1 MVHHDDDRAGALR
14 ALGADIVV
22 GDLTR
27 PADVAT
33 ALDSVQRMF
42 FSMSLA
48 PSYLEATATVATVA
62 RAVGDLDA
70 LVAISQMTV
79 SQMDALSMSESHHQ
93 RLHWLSE
100 QVLNWS
106 GLPVVHVR
114 PTVFLD
120 SPLFTTLAA
129 RSIADSGTIRLPFG
143 TGRTSPIT
151 TDDVARVVATI
162 LTDPGP
168 YIGRVFELTGPRSQD
183 MNGVAEEY
191 ARALSRPVTYVDVPW
206 ETWAEQVLSR
216 AGLGPYVDEHI
227 ATMARLHRENRYDRM
242 TATSRKSPADPRS
255 PSRSSSRGK
264 ATCSPGDVRQ
274 RSAERFPTFAT
285 SLTPTGIRANVRSSL
300 TIWYG
305 AHASIGCWETPRR
318 HDTGERLACLIV
330 PLSRMSWSSWRWRA
344 PSRIAQSN

>member
-1 MVHHDDDRAGALR
+1 MGGKVVALLRQRGRAVRAMAHHDDDRADALR

-27 PADVAT
+27 PADVAN

-42 FSMSLA
+42 F
-48 PSYLEATATVATVA
+48 
-62 RAVGDLDA
+62 
-70 LVAISQMTV
+70 
-79 SQMDALSMSESHHQ
+79 SMSESHHQ

-162 LTDPGP
+162 LSDPGP
-168 YIGRVFELTGPRSQD
+168 YIGGVFELTGPRSQD
-183 MNGVAEEY
+183 MNGVADEY
-191 ARALSRPVTYVDVPW
+191 ARALGRPVAYVDVPW
-206 ETWAEQVLSR
+206 DTWAQQVLSR
-216 AGLGPYVDEHI
+216 AGLGPYVDDHI

-242 TATSRKSPADPRS
+242 TPTVEEITGRPAES
-255 PSRSSSRGK
+255 
-264 ATCSPGDVRQ
+264 V
-274 RSAERFPTFAT
+274 EEF
-285 SLTPTGIRANVRSSL
+285 
-300 TIWYG
+300 
-305 AHASIGCWETPRR
+305 
-318 HDTGERLACLIV
+318 
-330 PLSRMSWSSWRWRA
+330 
-344 PSRIAQSN
+344 IAR

>member
-1 MVHHDDDRAGALR
+1 MAHHDDRADALR
-14 ALGADIVV
+14 ALGAEIVV

-27 PADVAT
+27 PEDIAT

-79 SQMDALSMSESHHQ
+79 SQMDALSMSESHISGCTGYQSRCLTGLGFQSYTFARLSSWTVRCSRPWPHAPSQ
-93 RLHWLSE
+93 RHH
-100 QVLNWS
+100 
-106 GLPVVHVR
+106 PA
-114 PTVFLD
+114 P
-120 SPLFTTLAA
+120 
-129 RSIADSGTIRLPFG
+129 IRLPFG
-143 TGRTSPIT
+143 TGRTSPIA

-191 ARALSRPVTYVDVPW
+191 ASALSRPVTYVDVPW

-242 TATSRKSPADPRS
+242 TATVEEITGRPAES
-255 PSRSSSRGK
+255 VEEFI
-264 ATCSPGDVRQ
+264 ARQ
-274 RSAERFPTFAT
+274 NDLFTE
-285 SLTPTGIRANVRSSL
+285 
-300 TIWYG
+300 
-305 AHASIGCWETPRR
+305 
-318 HDTGERLACLIV
+318 
-330 PLSRMSWSSWRWRA
+330 
-344 PSRIAQSN
+344 

>member
-1 MVHHDDDRAGALR
+1 VGGKVVALLRQRGRAVRAMAHHDDDRADALR
-14 ALGADIVV
+14 ALGADTVV
-22 GDLTR
+22 GDLMR

-48 PSYLEATATVATVA
+48 PSYLEASATVATVA

-120 SPLFTTLAA
+120 SPLFFTTVAA

-143 TGRTSPIT
+143 TGRTSPIA

-162 LTDPGP
+162 LTDPEP
-168 YIGRVFELTGPRSQD
+168 FIGRVLELTGPRSED
-183 MNGVAEEY
+183 MNSIAEEY
-191 ARALSRPVTYVDVPW
+191 ARALSRPVSYVDVPW
-206 ETWAEQVLSR
+206 ETWAEQVLTASK
-216 AGLGPYVDEHI
+216 LGPYVDEHL
-227 ATMARLHRENRYDRM
+227 ATVARLHRENRYDRA
-242 TATSRKSPADPRS
+242 TATVEDITGRPAESVEEFVARRS
-255 PSRSSSRGK
+255 
-264 ATCSPGDVRQ
+264 DL
-274 RSAERFPTFAT
+274 FA
-285 SLTPTGIRANVRSSL
+285 A
-300 TIWYG
+300 
-305 AHASIGCWETPRR
+305 
-318 HDTGERLACLIV
+318 
-330 PLSRMSWSSWRWRA
+330 
-344 PSRIAQSN
+344 

>member
-1 MVHHDDDRAGALR
+1 MAEPGLILVTGAGGGVGGVGGKVVALLRQRGRPVRAMAHHDDDRADALR

-27 PADVAT
+27 PADVAN

-70 LVAISQMTV
+70 LVSISQMTV
-79 SQMDALSMSESHHQ
+79 SQMDALSTSESHHQ

-129 RSIADSGTIRLPFG
+129 RSIADLADHHRRRRSGRRHYSDRPGAVHRRGLRADRPPIAGHEWRRRRVRPRARQ
-143 TGRTSPIT
+143 TGCLR
-151 TDDVARVVATI
+151 R
-162 LTDPGP
+162 
-168 YIGRVFELTGPRSQD
+168 
-183 MNGVAEEY
+183 
-191 ARALSRPVTYVDVPW
+191 RPV
-206 ETWAEQVLSR
+206 
-216 AGLGPYVDEHI
+216 GHLGP
-227 ATMARLHRENRYDRM
+227 AGALTRW
-242 TATSRKSPADPRS
+242 PRTV
-255 PSRSSSRGK
+255 RG
-264 ATCSPGDVRQ
+264 
-274 RSAERFPTFAT
+274 
-285 SLTPTGIRANVRSSL
+285 
-300 TIWYG
+300 
-305 AHASIGCWETPRR
+305 
-318 HDTGERLACLIV
+318 
-330 PLSRMSWSSWRWRA
+330 
-344 PSRIAQSN
+344 